1 MINFKSHT
9 LIKPKNREKA
19 KCKNAILSENRAGN
33 VSLDTKPR
41 QFEENQNKLNGFQLK
56 LKLA

>member
-19 KCKNAILSENRAGN
+19 KCKNAILSEDKAGN
-33 VSLDTKPR
+33 VSLDTPSR
-41 QFEENQNKLNGFQLK
+41 GNLK
-56 LKLA
+56 KTRIS